1 MPESATTLT
10 RYSKTTAAVALSMLT
25 GIPALVD
32 QIQLL
37 DLGLSEEWKKGLA
50 LVSVFCLW
58 LAPIL
63 ARHSAVEAVQ
73 AVESKVATVAATTAA
88 VVDPETETP
97 ESAADTLR
105 AVAESSKP

>member
-10 RYSKTTAAVALSMLT
+10 RYSKTAAAIAVSVLT
-25 GIPALVD
+25 GLPALVD

-37 DLGLSEEWKKGLA
+37 DLGLSEDWKKGLA
-50 LVSVFCLW
+50 VVSVVSLW

-63 ARHSAVEAVQ
+63 ARHSAVEGLQ
-73 AVESKVATVAATTAA
+73 AVEAKLSTVAETTAD
-88 VVDPETETP
+88 VVDPHTP
-97 ESAADTLR
+97 TPAGAADTLR